1 MPFLPITGGTIST
14 PASLPSQIIV
24 APTAPS
30 AANAPNGSQIVSH
43 LTAQFSGGTVN
54 DPIFSNILA
63 NTTVQGSGNTG
74 IWGLNSS
81 MTYNGT
87 GGNGGLVASA
97 GQAVRATNN
106 AGGAASNPE
115 LWGAL
120 FNCIDKTN
128 TDSAQTNYSS
138 GVEIGMACGGTDSAN
153 NRRMLGLYLN
163 KWQNTDATPVCHM
176 GFQIAANVGSFDY
189 PLQVVGGYN
198 IACIDLRSAVKN
210 SGAHTIWLADGGD
223 IVWNT
228 AGNATA
234 YYDPTVF
241 GSGGVHITAATQ
253 FDGAMHI
260 KSGMIAD
267 GAITM
272 SAGATMGGALN
283 LSNNT
288 LTWDTAVTA
297 TARWDAAIFAGA
309 GGIHFNKNVEI
320 DGQVLSTTINSGAAN
335 FSGAVGCATTFQAGG
350 LATLQSGLSLSNNVA
365 GSPTDLSHHIAMYA
379 ANYGF
384 SVTGGFLNHVADTAA
399 THAFYAGTVQVGAIG
414 PNGVQT
420 GTAAGPTWTTGSA
433 APAATAPVGSLYS
446 RVGGAVGA
454 TLYVS
459 RGGGTWAAVAGV

>member
-1 MPFLPITGGTIST
+1 MAYRLQYSDYPGTAAGPPDPARWVGPTGPPGPPGPQGPQGQPQTGGPFLPITGGTIST
-14 PASLPSQIIV
+14 PASLPSQITF
-24 APTAPS
+24 APTPPS
-30 AANAPNGSQIVSH
+30 AANAPNGAQFTSYM
-43 LTAQFSGGTVN
+43 TAQFTGGTLN

-63 NTTVQGSGNTG
+63 STQIQGAPVTG
-74 IWGLNSS
+74 IWALNSEL
-81 MTYNGT
+81 TYQGT
-87 GGNGGLVASA
+87 GGNGGYVASA
-97 GQAVRATNN
+97 GQAVRATTN
-106 AGGAASNPE
+106 AGGTANNPQ

-138 GVEIGMACGGTDSAN
+138 GVEIGMACGNTDSAN
-153 NRRMLGLYLN
+153 NRRMLGIYLN
-163 KWQNTDATPVCHM
+163 KFQNSDATPVCHM
-176 GFQIAANVGSFDY
+176 GLQIAANVGSYDY

-234 YYDPTVF
+234 YWDP
-241 GSGGVHITAATQ
+241 
-253 FDGAMHI
+253 
-260 KSGMIAD
+260 
-267 GAITM
+267 
-272 SAGATMGGALN
+272 
-283 LSNNT
+283 
-288 LTWDTAVTA
+288 
-297 TARWDAAIFAGA
+297 AIFAGA
-309 GGIHFNKNVEI
+309 GGVHFTKGVEI
-320 DGQVLSTTINSGAAN
+320 DGQMLSTTINSGAAN
-335 FSGAVGCATTFQAGG
+335 FSGVVGCATAIQVGG

-365 GSPTDLSHHIAMYA
+365 GSATDLSHHIAMYA
-379 ANYGF
+379 TNYGF

-420 GTAAGPTWTTGSA
+420 GTAAGPTWTTGSGV
-433 APAATAPVGSLYS
+433 PSSVQPVGSLYS
-446 RVGGAVGA
+446 RTGGAVGA